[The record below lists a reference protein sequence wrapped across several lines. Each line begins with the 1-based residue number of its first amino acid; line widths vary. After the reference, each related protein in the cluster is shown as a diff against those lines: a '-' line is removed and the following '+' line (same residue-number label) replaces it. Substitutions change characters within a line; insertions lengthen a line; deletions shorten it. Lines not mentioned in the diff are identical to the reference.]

1 VFSSR
6 PFNPSRVRRYAA
18 NLLLFTLSLA
28 GSGSL
33 LAATPAGDDKALK
46 EALRDD
52 LEHYLCTRSSIEH
65 ISTLSM
71 SISFRGDPEDIK
83 LAVGTTQYGGGE
95 RVTPSNVF
103 QIGSNTKSFTAAI
116 ILKLEADG
124 VLSIDDTV
132 GKWLP
137 QYPAWSKATIR
148 ELLNMTSGI
157 PTYDATPAW
166 EADISNDPYA
176 KSTLEQLVAY
186 VYPTLHQ
193 PGQWEYSNTG
203 YILAQMIIDKA
214 SWWHSYQAELDRLFT
229 ENNLR
234 NTFYEPYFYPAA
246 VNRRLVSGY
255 YVNTDDPGLAK
266 LLGMDTKNFSLGWTQ
281 AAGGIIATPK
291 DLTTWVRELFEGG
304 VLPRKQRKELLSLVA
319 IPGGEPIKK
328 TSDKHPQGFG
338 LGIFQITAPP
348 LGLFWGYEGSTLGYR
363 AAYAYLPDSGLIITV
378 FTNSQAPAAESTVNT
393 VLFAKLYE
401 TLKCFGKI

>member
-1 VFSSR
+1 M
-6 PFNPSRVRRYAA
+6 
-18 NLLLFTLSLA
+18 
-28 GSGSL
+28 
-33 LAATPAGDDKALK
+33 LAATPSGGDEALK
-46 EALRDD
+46 QALHDD

-71 SISFRGDPEDIK
+71 TISFRGVPEDIK
-83 LAVGTTQYGGGE
+83 MAVGTTQYGGGE
-95 RVTPSNVF
+95 KVTPSNVF
-103 QIGSNTKSFTAAI
+103 QIGSNTKAYTSAI

-124 VLSIDDTV
+124 VLSIEDTL

-166 EADISNDPYA
+166 EASVTNDPYA
-176 KSTLEQLVAY
+176 KSTPEELVAF

-193 PGQWEYSNTG
+193 PGKWEYSNTG
-203 YILAQMIIDKA
+203 YILAQMVIDKA
-214 SWWHSYQAELDRLFT
+214 SWWHSYQAELDRLFAM
-229 ENNLR
+229 NNLR
-234 NTFYEPYFYPAA
+234 NTFYEPNFYPTA
-246 VNRRLVSGY
+246 VTRRLVSGY

-266 LLGMDTKNFSLGWTQ
+266 LLGRDTKNFSLGWTQ
-281 AAGGIIATPK
+281 AAGGIIATPT
-291 DLTTWVRELFEGG
+291 DMTTWVRNLFEGD
-304 VLPRKQRKELLSLVA
+304 VLPPQQKNELQSLVA
-319 IPGGEPIKK
+319 IPGGEPITE
-328 TSDKHPQGFG
+328 TSAEHPQGFG

-348 LGLFWGYEGSTLGYR
+348 QGLFWGYQGSTLGYR
-363 AAYAYLPDSGLIITV
+363 AAYTYLPDSGLIITV

-393 VLFAKLYE
+393 VLFAQLYE